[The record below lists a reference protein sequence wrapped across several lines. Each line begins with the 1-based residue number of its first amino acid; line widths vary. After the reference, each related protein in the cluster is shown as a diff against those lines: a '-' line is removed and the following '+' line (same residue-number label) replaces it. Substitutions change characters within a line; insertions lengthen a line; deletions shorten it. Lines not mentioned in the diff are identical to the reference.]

1 MFLSIIIPA
10 YNESKR
16 IERTLLEITNYL
28 DSCNFKS
35 EIIVSDDGSTDD
47 TSAIVTQLIEINSM
61 IRLLKLEHKGK
72 GWAVRNGLTNATG
85 TYRFICD
92 ADLSMPIEH
101 IERFLPPKGGF
112 SDITIGSREAPNAR
126 RIGEPTIRHIMGR
139 IYNNIIRVVFR
150 NSISDTQCGFKCFKW
165 EKVEPIFR
173 NQSINGFAFDMEVL
187 FLAQKSG
194 LTISEIGIDW
204 HYNHLSKVR
213 PIIDP
218 LLMTWDLFK
227 IRWRYLIG
235 KYN

>member
-16 IERTLLEITNYL
+16 IQSTLLEITDYL
-28 DSCNFKS
+28 DSCNFQS
-35 EIIVSDDGSTDD
+35 EIIVADDGSTDD
-47 TSAIVTQLIEINSM
+47 TADIVTQLKATHPIIN
-61 IRLLKLEHKGK
+61 LLRLEHKGK

-92 ADLSMPIEH
+92 ADLSMPIEQ
-101 IERFLPPKGGF
+101 IERFLPPLGGNY
-112 SDITIGSREAPNAR
+112 DITIGSREAPNAR
-126 RIGEPTIRHIMGR
+126 RIGEPAIRHIMGR
-139 IYNNIIRVVFR
+139 IYNNIIHIAFR
-150 NSISDTQCGFKCFKW
+150 NTLSDTQCGFKCFKW
-165 EKVEPIFR
+165 EKVKPIFR

-194 LTISEIGIDW
+194 LSINEVGIDW

-213 PIIDP
+213 PVIDP
-218 LLMTWDLFK
+218 MLMTWDLFR
-227 IRWRYLIG
+227 IRWRYLTG